1 MNASNNRVA
10 DAIAIYTEQDALQKI
25 SNPAAWRT
33 DLSAIT
39 LKQQYY
45 NNILKT
51 YRRKLSPQEK
61 QSRRYVKREL
71 RRMKATLNPTIL
83 NTFFQLPVINAVRAV
98 VTGNYQQYKMQ
109 DAAAKEIEKSLIR
122 TSNLQ
127 SLKEQM
133 QKAGFSLQVDTTL
146 QNMLRHGF
154 DSFHIRYN
162 DPLHCKN
169 TDYILH
175 FNKIPGSD
183 IYYFDKFAASATP
196 DLKSVINHG
205 HATVKQTFSMQSD
218 LLFSAQEAAILVNK
232 GHICKNI
239 DGGEKWVA
247 LDLTKINSI
256 GKPYLRSSTFD
267 LRRALSKLPFK
278 PSQMENPAFIE
289 KLIDTLKTGASR
301 VVDLMVEGGKA
312 MKYKIHAAPHLN
324 KLLVHDSNNKL
335 VDVARLI
342 KGAAMTLSSEVTKV
356 VNMSNIDSEESIPMR
371 RGKRL

>member
-1 MNASNNRVA
+1 MKA
-10 DAIAIYTEQDALQKI
+10 
-25 SNPAAWRT
+25 
-33 DLSAIT
+33 
-39 LKQQYY
+39 
-45 NNILKT
+45 ILK
-51 YRRKLSPQEK
+51 
-61 QSRRYVKREL
+61 
-71 RRMKATLNPTIL
+71 PTFL
-83 NTFFQLPVINAVRAV
+83 NTFFQLPVINAVRSV
-98 VTGNYQQYKMQ
+98 ITGNYQQYRLQ
-109 DAAAKEIEKSLIR
+109 DALAKDIEKNLIR
-122 TSNLQ
+122 NNNLQ

-133 QKAGFSLQVDTTL
+133 QKAGFTFQMDTTL
-146 QNMLRHGF
+146 QNMLRHDF

-175 FNKIPGSD
+175 FKKIPDSD
-183 IYYFDKFAASATP
+183 IYYFDKFAAAATP
-196 DLKSVINHG
+196 DLKSVLNHD

-218 LLFSAQEAAILVNK
+218 LLFSAQEAAVLVNK

-239 DGGEKWVA
+239 DGREKWVA

-256 GKPYLRSSTFD
+256 GKPYLRNSTFD
-267 LRRALSKLPFK
+267 LRRALSKLPFI

-289 KLIDTLKTGASR
+289 KLIETLKTGASR

-324 KLLVHDSNNKL
+324 KIVVHDTNNKM

-356 VNMSNIDSEESIPMR
+356 VNMSNIETDEFTPGLQK
-371 RGKRL
+371 GKRL